1 MEILTKED
9 ITSEI
14 AETILDKIHLSMTK
28 TNPLWQE
35 WVMGEEE
42 PWYEGEINSLSR
54 KGLITVLRS
63 SEKELS
69 QDGMIALSKEFKSLG
84 ASFLSQYLKNRAE
97 IVEVSDPSDSEQE
110 DETQKS
116 ILEIQSSN
124 VLKAEPTPSQKKA
137 GNYKKNHV
145 RIQGIDIS
153 IENRKGS
160 YRSGVDESGKP
171 WRNQIK
177 FDYGYIKRT
186 QGADGDHV
194 DVFVGPDPDSQ
205 IVFVVNQKKK
215 DGSFDEHKVMLGF
228 HDEKSAKQGYLVNYK
243 KGWTGLGSIVLLT
256 IPQFKEWLFSKNTK
270 TELKS
275 PKLEFLKSKLYEF
288 RNSNIDLSRLSEKAN
303 RLRSVLVG
311 GSVPEEEYLHSV
323 QKSGNSAALIPK
335 QIVVHG
341 KHGNYVSTRLVKPEG
356 YTENHFS
363 LKQELAVRIR
373 PKKYSDRPVYKLS
386 PEDKDHGKLIDHI
399 KKTLLSQ
406 GLDSRAKE
414 FVDLAYIS
422 DTRQDILDIASDYV
436 DLRGELKESGLSE
449 DESNLFKA
457 MLLAVYEPLEKLNL
471 ILKGKRGRPPA
482 PMGTKKDWKDGS
494 TRIKTA
500 DGWKPVKKERQ
511 VKEEKPTAK
520 KRHLRVIKPSKESRT
535 TKSGSLPTKLPFNQ
549 IRTIEQYTA
558 KKDFDRNQI
567 NSLKLK
573 IKDGGYD
580 PGFPIIVDKQEG
592 KWTVV
597 AGHHR
602 YEAVKELIAE
612 GHFPSNFEIPIVPKE
627 FASSNDRLA
636 SQLSENH
643 RRNVLPTD
651 EAKAYG
657 KMIENGW
664 DAKKISEK
672 LGITIGEVNKRLA
685 LNDLTPDL
693 FTLVHKKDKSL
704 PLGVAEVI
712 GLFAKDVNDK
722 PNATMQIRAYK
733 WYVANRSKYPGRGPS
748 VIQNYLKELQ
758 SGQFDHFDFD
768 SVATNVQRE
777 ALRTVSMETA
787 ATNRKMLEVMM
798 DSLSKTYQRVLG
810 DNVTSL
816 SPQTI
821 KELAASIAVSADKGV
836 GSSSVIGR
844 LNVIIQDLSIIKD
857 SLQMKLKEIED
868 DSSMPM
874 MFAKSFLLDIDETIF
889 KANQVKEDYSLVFLK

>member
-1 MEILTKED
+1 MEILTSED
-9 ITSEI
+9 ITPDI

-28 TNPLWQE
+28 SNPHWQE
-35 WVMGEEE
+35 WVMGEQE
-42 PWYEGEINSLSR
+42 PWHEGEINSLSR
-54 KGLITVLRS
+54 QGFISVLRS
-63 SEKELS
+63 SKKELS
-69 QDGMIALSKEFKSLG
+69 HDAMIALSKEFKSLG
-84 ASFLSQYLKNRAE
+84 VTFLSSYLKNRAE
-97 IVEVSDPSDSEQE
+97 IVEVSAPKQE
-110 DETQKS
+110 EVKDTQKS
-116 ILEIQSSN
+116 SLEFRTSN
-124 VLKAEPTPSQKKA
+124 FLKSEPTPAQIKA
-137 GNYKKNHV
+137 GNYKKTHI
-145 RIQGIDIS
+145 RIQGIEIS

-160 YRSGVDESGKP
+160 YRSGVDENGKP

-194 DVFVGPDPDSQ
+194 DVFIGPYPDSQ
-205 IVFVVNQKKK
+205 IVFVVNQRNK

-243 KGWTGLGSIVLLT
+243 KGWYGFGSIVSLT
-256 IPQFKEWLFSKNTK
+256 IPQFKEWLSTK
-270 TELKS
+270 TTKKELKS
-275 PKLEFLKSKLYEF
+275 PKLEFLKSKLAELQNPREEF
-288 RNSNIDLSRLSEKAN
+288 SRLSQKAN
-303 RLRSVLVG
+303 RLRTALVG
-311 GSVPEEEYLHSV
+311 ESYSEEKGLHFI
-323 QKSGNSAALIPK
+323 QKSGNAAELIRK
-335 QIVVHG
+335 KIVVHG
-341 KHGNYVSTRLVKPEG
+341 KHGNYVSTRLVRPEG
-356 YTENHFS
+356 YSENEFR
-363 LKQELAVRIR
+363 LKQESAAIVR
-373 PKKYSDRPVYKLS
+373 PKKYSDRPIYKLT

-414 FVDLAYIS
+414 FVDLAYLS
-422 DTRQDILDIASDYV
+422 DTRQDILDIASDFV
-436 DLRGELKESGLSE
+436 DLRGELKESKLSE
-449 DESNLFKA
+449 DEQDLFKT
-457 MLLAVYEPLEKLNL
+457 MLLATREPLEKLIL

-482 PMGTKKDWKDGS
+482 QLGTKRVWKDGI
-494 TRIKTA
+494 TREKTSN
-500 DGWKPVKKERQ
+500 GWKPLKKETQ
-511 VKEEKPTAK
+511 EKEEVTPK
-520 KRHLRVIKPSKESRT
+520 KRRIRITDPSKFRGST
-535 TKSGSLPTKLPFNQ
+535 QNGSLPTKLPFNQ

-567 NSLKLK
+567 NSLKQK

-602 YEAVKELIAE
+602 YEAVKELIEE
-612 GHFPSNFEIPIVPKE
+612 GQLSSNFEIPVVPKE

-636 SQLSENH
+636 SQLSENQ
-643 RRNVLPTD
+643 RRSVLPTD

-657 KMIENGW
+657 KMVEDGW

-685 LNDLTPDL
+685 LNNLAPDL
-693 FTLVHKKDKSL
+693 FTLVHKKDRSL

-733 WYVANRSKYPGRGPS
+733 WFVENRSKYPGRGPS
-748 VIQNYLKELQ
+748 VVQNYIKELQ
-758 SGQFDHFDFD
+758 SGQFDNFDFD
-768 SVATNVQRE
+768 SVATDIQRE

-857 SLQMKLKEIED
+857 SLQLKLKEIED

-874 MFAKSFLLDIDETIF
+874 MFAKSFLLDIDEAIS
-889 KANQVKEDYSLVFLK
+889 KAIQIKEAYTLEVLK

>member
-1 MEILTKED
+1 
-9 ITSEI
+9 
-14 AETILDKIHLSMTK
+14 MTK
-28 TNPLWQE
+28 TNPHWQE

-54 KGLITVLRS
+54 KGLISVLRS

-69 QDGMIALSKEFKSLG
+69 KDAMIALSKEFKSLG
-84 ASFLSQYLKNRAE
+84 VSFLSSYLKNRAE
-97 IVEVSDPSDSEQE
+97 IVEVTDPSGLESEE
-110 DETQKS
+110 GEETQKS
-116 ILEIQSSN
+116 DYEIQTSN
-124 VLKAEPTPSQKKA
+124 ILKSEPTPSQIKA
-137 GNYKKNHV
+137 GNYKKTHV

-160 YRSGVDESGKP
+160 YRSGVDENGKP

-194 DVFVGPDPDSQ
+194 DVFIGPDPDSE
-205 IVFVVNQKKK
+205 IVFVVNQKSK
-215 DGSFDEHKVMLGF
+215 DGAFDEHKVMLGF

-243 KGWTGLGSIVLLT
+243 KGWNGFGSIVSLT
-256 IPQFKEWLFSKNTK
+256 LPQFKEWLSSKATK
-270 TELKS
+270 KELKS
-275 PKLEFLKSKLYEF
+275 PKLEFLKSKLALLQNPKEEF
-288 RNSNIDLSRLSEKAN
+288 SRLTHKAN
-303 RLRSVLVG
+303 QLRDVLVG
-311 GSVPEEEYLHSV
+311 GSYFEEQDFHFI
-323 QKSGNSAALIPK
+323 QKSGNAADLIK
-335 QIVVHG
+335 KKIVVQG
-341 KHGNYVSTRLVKPEG
+341 KYGNYVSTRLVRPEG
-356 YTENHFS
+356 FAENEFR
-363 LKQELAVRIR
+363 LKQESAAIVR
-373 PKKYSDRPVYKLS
+373 PKKYSDRPIYKLS
-386 PEDKDHGKLIDHI
+386 AEDKDHGKLIDHI

-422 DTRQDILDIASDYV
+422 DTRQDILDIASDFV
-436 DLRGELKESGLSE
+436 DLRGELKESKLS
-449 DESNLFKA
+449 DEEQDLFKT
-457 MLLAVYEPLEKLNL
+457 MLFAVQEPLEKLIR

-482 PMGTKKDWKDGS
+482 QLGTKAVWKDGI
-494 TRIKTA
+494 TREKTS
-500 DGWKPVKKERQ
+500 DGWKPVKREKQE
-511 VKEEKPTAK
+511 KEEFTI
-520 KRHLRVIKPSKESRT
+520 KRRQRNPIQPSKQSSSS
-535 TKSGSLPTKLPFNQ
+535 KNGSLPTKLPFNQ

-567 NSLKLK
+567 NSLKQK

-580 PGFPIIVDKQEG
+580 PGFPIIVDQQEG

-602 YEAVKELIAE
+602 YEAVKELIEE
-612 GHFPSNFEIPIVPKE
+612 GQLSSYFEIPVVPKE

-636 SQLSENH
+636 SQLSENQ
-643 RRNVLPTD
+643 RRSVLPTD

-657 KMIENGW
+657 KMVEDGW

-672 LGITIGEVNKRLA
+672 LGISIGEVNKRLA
-685 LNDLTPDL
+685 LNNLTPDL
-693 FTLVHKKDKSL
+693 FTLVHKKDRSL

-733 WYVANRSKYPGRGPS
+733 WFVENRSKYPGRGPS
-748 VIQNYLKELQ
+748 VVQNYIKELQ
-758 SGQFDHFDFD
+758 SGQFDNFDFD
-768 SVATNVQRE
+768 SVATDIQRE

-787 ATNRKMLEVMM
+787 ATNRKMLEMMM

-821 KELAASIAVSADKGV
+821 KELAASIAVSADKGI

-857 SLQMKLKEIED
+857 SLQLKLKEIED

-874 MFAKSFLLDIDETIF
+874 MFAKSFLLDIEETIS
-889 KANQVKEDYSLVFLK
+889 KAVQVKEDYSLEVLK